1 VHKRIIVFTFKKAES
16 YVIILPDFL
25 LDEFMLE
32 IKELC
37 GVKRVSTNTIK
48 CTAYQMLIIES
59 YLSKP
64 KNKFKS
70 GKDFEIFIQ
79 KIEDTESTS
88 SNFKA
93 SNNSQSNNIEYMEKF
108 SKLNRD
114 TKFNFSNNHS
124 RFESHHK
131 LNFDSHGQLDLILIE
146 NNLTNVEADCI
157 LCPINVGSSNSI
169 SEAIKTK
176 AGHVYVTELKSK
188 IDEYVKSKNK
198 SKVDF
203 ALLK

>member
-1 VHKRIIVFTFKKAES
+1 
-16 YVIILPDFL
+16 
-25 LDEFMLE
+25 MLK

-59 YLSKP
+59 YLSEP

-79 KIEDTESTS
+79 KIEDTEFTS
-88 SNFKA
+88 LNFKA
-93 SNNSQSNNIEYMEKF
+93 SNNSKSNNIEYMETF
-108 SKLNRD
+108 SKLNNKD
-114 TKFNFSNNHS
+114 TKFNSSNIHS
-124 RFESHHK
+124 HFESQHK

-169 SEAIKTK
+169 SETIKTK

-198 SKVDF
+198 SKVHF
-203 ALLK
+203 ALLYCSFFNSRSFVF